1 MWRSFIVFLAKT
13 HTLNS
18 TYISFMFV
26 PKLVSANV
34 CWEELIFERLLI
46 ATSGFVDWPV
56 FQRLNNHPWVR
67 YVKCFLTT
75 PRWLHWRR
83 KWQPTPVFLPGKPHG
98 QRSLAG
104 YSPWRS
110 QRVGHNWS
118 DLAQR
123 TSVLISTL
131 NMQFQVKLQQ
141 WKWTFLSWSSSGNAP
156 RVFPISM
163 MYSNIFYHVKR

>member
-34 CWEELIFERLLI
+34 CWEEVIFERLLI

-67 YVKCFLTT
+67 YLKCFLTT

-98 QRSLAG
+98 PRSLAG

-118 DLAQR
+118 DLQ
-123 TSVLISTL
+123 STHNLYWLALPILSYICSSRL
-131 NMQFQVKLQQ
+131 NYSGENGHSCLGPLVEMPQGFFQ
-141 WKWTFLSWSSSGNAP
+141 
-156 RVFPISM
+156 
-163 MYSNIFYHVKR
+163 